1 MLVKLRRIYAFSL
14 LLLFWLRVEAWQTTP
29 YVSIDASGRTT
40 VSTYDA
46 RGKLVSL
53 TDVNGKQSRPGSAPA
68 ATGSL
73 PGKAGSQRLP
83 VPLAAITIHVPADQA
98 TIQAAINAANNGDTV
113 LVSDGTYQENINF
126 NGKAITLSSVNGPST
141 TIIDGGAIDSVVTF
155 RTGEGSN
162 SVLNGFTIR
171 NGFSNFNKPNF
182 GEGGGIFIGSASPT
196 VTNNV
201 ITKNQGCDGAG
212 IFTSS
217 GGPLIQGNVIS
228 NNSQAGCAGG
238 NGGGGIG
245 VLGSSG
251 LRIIGNTIVDNSN
264 TDSGV
269 GGGGI
274 GMNGAGAPL
283 IQGNIISGNNG
294 GTQGGGIG
302 IVNDA
307 SPQIVNNLFIH
318 NTASS
323 GGGLWWLVPTSTPGI
338 LLLNNTIADNS
349 ATQGSGIFADG
360 FDSDAIFQ
368 NNLMIGQPGV
378 IAAFCGNFNNTVPP
392 NFVNDDVFTTGATPY
407 GGICTDQTGKNG
419 NISSDPLFV
428 DPAVDNYH
436 LQTAS
441 PAIDAG
447 NNTAPIPLPTTDLD
461 GNPRVVN
468 TTVDLGAFEFQ
479 GTTTTAYSSV
489 SLAFPQQLVGTT
501 SPPQGIN
508 IVNNGPVALQMAPFT
523 ITAPGNVVDFEVTD
537 NCHNSH
543 GVLPG
548 NSCGISVAFAPTGGA
563 DRTAQIFIV
572 SNDSAGTKTIGL
584 TGTGIAPDVSVSVSS
599 LSFGGQL
606 VGTSGTAQ
614 RVNLINN
621 GDANATITSIVT
633 SGDFSQTNSCGATL
647 GVRSG
652 CGIDVSFAPT
662 QRGTRNG
669 TLTITDNSA
678 NSPQVVSLQGTG
690 IGPAATLSPNLTFN
704 GQLVGTTSPPQSVT
718 LSSTG
723 DTTLTVNSIA
733 AGGDFAQTN
742 NCPASLPNGQ
752 SCTIQVTFTPTARGT
767 RSATLTVTDNSTT
780 SPEQASLSG
789 QGTAPVV
796 ALSRTALAFGN
807 QVLDVP
813 VNGTVILNNTGDA
826 PLSITSINAGGDFT
840 QTNDCGTSVA
850 AQGHCTVTVTFQP
863 TALGARLATL
873 TFVDSALDSPQSVTL
888 SGTGVQIGLS
898 PSSLAFGNQVVGTT
912 SATQMVTVTNT
923 GNSALSITSIVPSSG
938 FTQSN
943 NCGASLAGNASCTLT
958 VAFAPTAIG
967 LVNGL
972 VTVSYSGTQSTI
984 VVSGTGAQIG
994 LSPSSLAFGN
1004 QVVGTTSATQM
1015 VTVTNTGNSALSITS
1030 IVPSSGFTQSN
1041 NCGASLAGNAS
1052 CALTIAFAP
1061 TATGLVN
1068 GLVTISYSG
1077 SQSTIAVSG
1086 TGTDFN
1092 LGPQSGGSTTA
1103 TISAGGTATYNL
1115 SASGTAGFSG
1125 SATLSCTGA
1134 PALASCSVNPSS
1146 VTLNGTTPQSFTV
1159 SVTTTARASVA
1170 PPIGNLPTGWLPPQL
1185 LMAAT
1190 LVLLLMALERLLRRR
1205 LRLAILRAGV
1215 GALLL
1220 AAAGCG
1226 GGGGSKPPVM
1236 GTPAGTYTITIT
1248 ATSASVNRTLN
1259 LTLNVN

>member
-1 MLVKLRRIYAFSL
+1 MLVKFWRIYAFSL
-14 LLLFWLRVEAWQTTP
+14 LLQFWLRAEAWQAAP
-29 YVSIDASGRTT
+29 YVSNDASGRTT

-46 RGKLVSL
+46 RGNLVSL
-53 TDVNGKQSRPGSAPA
+53 TDATGKPSRPGPPPA

-73 PGKAGSQRLP
+73 PGTAGSQTLP
-83 VPLAAITIHVPADQA
+83 VPLAPITIHVPADVA

-113 LVSDGTYQENINF
+113 LVSAGTYKENINF
-126 NGKAITLSSVNGPST
+126 NGKAITVTSMNGAAT

-155 RTGEGSN
+155 RTSEGSG
-162 SVLNGFTIR
+162 SVLNGFTIT

-182 GEGGGIFIGSASPT
+182 GDGGGVFIGNASPT

-201 ITKNQGCDGAG
+201 ITKNQACEGLGVF
-212 IFTSS
+212 IN
-217 GGPLIQGNVIS
+217 GGSALIQGNVIS
-228 NNSQAGCAGG
+228 SNTAAGCSGG
-238 NGGGGIG
+238 IGGGGIAI
-245 VLGSSG
+245 LAPSTAQ
-251 LRIIGNTIVDNSN
+251 IIGNTITNNIMTISGLNGGGLSLFAAGSPVLLNNIISN
-264 TDSGV
+264 NTQFGIAMVNGSTPQV
-269 GGGGI
+269 VQNLIINNTGGGI
-274 GMNGAGAPL
+274 TTSASGTGML
-283 IQGNIISGNNG
+283 Y
-294 GTQGGGIG
+294 
-302 IVNDA
+302 
-307 SPQIVNNLFIH
+307 
-318 NTASS
+318 
-323 GGGLWWLVPTSTPGI
+323 
-338 LLLNNTIADNS
+338 LNNTIADNLGQTSFIANFGLAS
-349 ATQGSGIFADG
+349 AIGGSFPT
-360 FDSDAIFQ
+360 DAVLQ
-368 NNLMIGQPGV
+368 NNLLIATPGQPAV
-378 IAAFCGNFNNTVPP
+378 FCSSALPAG
-392 NFVNDDVFTTGATPY
+392 FVANDVFSS
-407 GGICTDQTGKNG
+407 GGTAFDPSCTSQTGSQG
-419 NISSDPLFV
+419 NVSSDPLFV

-436 LQTAS
+436 LQTTS

-447 NNTAPIPLPTTDLD
+447 NSTTPIPLPTTDLD
-461 GNPRVVN
+461 GNPRVFSA
-468 TTVDLGAFEFQ
+468 TVDIGAFEFQ
-479 GTTTTAYSSV
+479 GDTTTGYTAT
-489 SLAFPQQLVGTT
+489 SLTFGPQQVGTS
-501 SPPQGIN
+501 SPSQDFI
-508 IVNNGPVALQMAPFT
+508 ISNGGSVALQLVPFT
-523 ITAPGNVVDFEVTD
+523 FTGNTADFMVTD
-537 NCHNSH
+537 NCHDSH

-548 NSCGISVAFAPTGGA
+548 NGCTVFVTFSPTA
-563 DRTAQIFIV
+563 RFTRSEQINIV
-572 SNDSAGTKTIGL
+572 SNDLAGTKIISL
-584 TGTGIAPDVSVSVSS
+584 TGTGTAPVVNLSSAS
-599 LSFGGQL
+599 LSFSNQL
-606 VGTSGTAQ
+606 VGTNSSSQAVTLMN
-614 RVNLINN
+614 V
-621 GDANATITSIVT
+621 GDGDLTITSIVA
-633 SGDFSQTNSCGATL
+633 SGDFSQTNNCGTGVGAGFSCSISVTF
-647 GVRSG
+647 S
-652 CGIDVSFAPT
+652 PT

-669 TLTITDNSA
+669 ALTISDNA
-678 NSPQVVSLQGTG
+678 AGNPHVVTLQGNG
-690 IGPAATLSPNLTFN
+690 IGPAATLSPNLTFT
-704 GQLVGTTSPPQSVT
+704 GQLVGTTSPPQPVT

-723 DTTLTVNSIA
+723 ETALTINNIA

-752 SCTIQVTFTPTARGT
+752 NCTIQVTFTPTARGT
-767 RSATLTVTDNSTT
+767 RSATLAVTDNSTT

-826 PLSITSINAGGDFT
+826 ALSITSINAGGDFT

-850 AQGHCTVTVTFQP
+850 AQGHCTVTLTFQP
-863 TALGARLATL
+863 TALGPRLANL
-873 TFVDSALDSPQSVTL
+873 TFVDSAQDSPQSVAL

-943 NCGASLAGNASCTLT
+943 NCGASLAGNASCTLAI
-958 VAFAPTAIG
+958 AFAPSAIG

-972 VTVSYSGTQSTI
+972 ITVSYNGTQSTI

-1015 VTVTNTGNSALSITS
+1015 VTITNTGNSTLSITGV
-1030 IVPSSGFTQSN
+1030 VPSSGFTQSN
-1041 NCGASLAGNAS
+1041 NCGTSLAGSAS
-1052 CALTIAFAP
+1052 CTLTIAFAP
-1061 TATGLVN
+1061 TAAGPVN
-1068 GLVTISYSG
+1068 GLITVSYSG
-1077 SQSTIAVSG
+1077 TQITIAVSG
-1086 TGTDFN
+1086 NGTDFN
-1092 LGPQSGGSTTA
+1092 LGPQSGGTTA
-1103 TISAGGTATYNL
+1103 TVSAGGTATYNL

-1159 SVTTTARASVA
+1159 SVTTTARASVS
-1170 PPIGNLPTGWLPPQL
+1170 PPIGNLPTRWLPPQL

-1190 LVLLLMALERLLRRR
+1190 LVLLFMAWERLLRRR
-1205 LRLAILRAGV
+1205 PRLAILRVGV

-1226 GGGGSKPPVM
+1226 GGGGGSKTPVM